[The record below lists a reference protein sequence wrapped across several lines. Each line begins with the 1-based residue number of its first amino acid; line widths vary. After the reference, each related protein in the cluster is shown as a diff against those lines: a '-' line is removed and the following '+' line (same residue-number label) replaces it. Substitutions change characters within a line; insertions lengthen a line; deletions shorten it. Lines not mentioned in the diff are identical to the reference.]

1 MQTSVALHTRELQ
14 ISSSICI
21 SYLWNHQHHAL
32 LTVAGHLLQ
41 ASLPKPW
48 VRLDLALQ
56 ILVLVVL
63 KTALLGDKR
72 LKTALLR
79 DKRLKTALLGDKRLQ
94 SQQSRNPVLTA
105 GQLSSGLC
113 CHIFYLGGNWHAGTA
128 YQWLLEAAQ
137 IDC

>member
-1 MQTSVALHTRELQ
+1 MQICVALHARELQ

-21 SYLWNHQHHAL
+21 SYLWYQQHHAL
-32 LTVAGHLLQ
+32 LTVAGHVLQ

-48 VRLDLALQ
+48 VRLDLALP

-72 LKTALLR
+72 LKTV
-79 DKRLKTALLGDKRLQ
+79 LLGDKRLQ